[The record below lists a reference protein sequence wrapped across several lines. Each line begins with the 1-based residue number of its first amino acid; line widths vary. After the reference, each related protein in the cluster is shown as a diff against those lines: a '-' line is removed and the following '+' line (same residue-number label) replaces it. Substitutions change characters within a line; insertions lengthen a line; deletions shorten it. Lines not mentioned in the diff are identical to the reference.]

1 MRGQQLIHLVTTA
14 HDRVECRHGLLKNH
28 AHGLASEFTQPGLRC
43 FEKRFTLQQNFAVI
57 GLQFF
62 GQQTHDGSRHD
73 GLARPRLAHH
83 AQSFAFLNAETDL
96 LNGVR
101 SICTLWQR
109 HR

>member
-1 MRGQQLIHLVTTA
+1 MRGQQLVHLVTTS
-14 HDRVECRHGLLKNH
+14 HDRIERCHGLLKNH

-43 FEKRFTLQQNFAVI
+43 FEKRFTLQQNFTII

-62 GQQTHDGSRHD
+62 GQQTHDGSCHD

-83 AQSFAFLNAETDL
+83 AQSFASLNAEADV